1 MGSTKSLYGFPKGKT
16 LCPFHVLWFMLS
28 ENVTVLA
35 RVWSSIRCGQRGG
48 RLKVQVIRDDSH
60 LCLITGSLLMSLCAF
75 TVSRYPWERDR
86 VWYCLAKLVRHT
98 PPPQT
103 HTHQEAWTC
112 FLSLCCSFWVF
123 FLFLKYVETR
133 RLYKHKPVAV
143 LKFSLSPESSSTPS
157 HSRVLQ

>member
-98 PPPQT
+98 PPPNT
-103 HTHQEAWTC
+103 HTPRSMNLFPVIVLF
-112 FLSLCCSFWVF
+112 FLGF